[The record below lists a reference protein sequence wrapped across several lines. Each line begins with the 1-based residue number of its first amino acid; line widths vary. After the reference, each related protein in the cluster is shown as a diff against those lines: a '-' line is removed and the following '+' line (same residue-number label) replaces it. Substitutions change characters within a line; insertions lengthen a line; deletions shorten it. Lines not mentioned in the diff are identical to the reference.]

1 MIGTADVS
9 VIVPA
14 WRAADT
20 IGRALASVAAQTV
33 TPREVVVVDDGSDD
47 GTAEIARAMAS
58 SMGGIPVKVIA
69 LLANA
74 GAGAARN
81 RAIAEAR
88 GEFVALLDAD
98 DEWLPE
104 KLARSLAVMEES
116 GADLIS
122 HDYVEVRD
130 GCKAAGYCARHC
142 PPGADPFEAQ
152 LLRGFIATSTVV
164 IRRRLIL
171 AAGGFDPGL
180 RSGQDYEL
188 WLSVCGDPNLR
199 FRAFPEALSRYHIRE
214 GSISTN
220 VRLRR
225 RAALAIL
232 CRHLGLIQR
241 RSRRPRRVA
250 AIRTLIVHMQAAL
263 AYAGQ
268 GRYLAA
274 VLEVASAPFSL
285 LGVLAAFGAPPFKR
299 PDYLGLGVR

>member
-1 MIGTADVS
+1 MIGAADVS

-14 WRAADT
+14 WRAAET

-33 TPREVVVVDDGSDD
+33 KPREVVVVDDGSDD
-47 GTAEIARAMAS
+47 GTADVARAMAP

-69 LLANA
+69 LPANA

-81 RAIAEAR
+81 RAIAEAQ

-104 KLARSLAVMEES
+104 KLARSLAAMEES
-116 GADLIS
+116 GADFVC

-130 GCKAAGYCARHC
+130 GRETVGRCARHC

-152 LLRGFIATSTVV
+152 LLRGFIANITVV
-164 IRRRLIL
+164 ARRRLVL

-188 WLSVCGDPNLR
+188 WLAVCGDPNLR

-225 RAALAIL
+225 RAALSIL
-232 CRHLGLIQR
+232 RRHLGLIQR

-268 GRYLAA
+268 RRYLAA
-274 VLEVASAPFSL
+274 ALEVASAPFSL
-285 LGVLAAFGAPPFKR
+285 ARVLAAFGAPPFKR

>member
-1 MIGTADVS
+1 MTETADVS

-14 WRAADT
+14 WRAAET

-33 TPREVVVVDDGSDD
+33 KPREVIVVDDGSDD
-47 GTAEIARAMAS
+47 GTAETARAMAPT
-58 SMGGIPVKVIA
+58 MGGIDLKVIA
-69 LLANA
+69 LTENA

-104 KLARSLAVMEES
+104 KLARSLAVIEES
-116 GADLIS
+116 GADLVS
-122 HDYVEVRD
+122 HDYVEIR
-130 GCKAAGYCARHC
+130 AGRETVGRCARHC

-152 LLRGFIATSTVV
+152 LLKGFIANITVV
-164 IRRRLIL
+164 ARRRLVL

-199 FRAFPEALSRYHIRE
+199 FRAFPEALSRYYIRE
-214 GSISTN
+214 GSISTD
-220 VRLRR
+220 VRRRR

-241 RSRRPRRVA
+241 RSRHPRRVA

-268 GRYLAA
+268 GRYAA
-274 VLEVASAPFSL
+274 AALEAAAAPFSL
-285 LGVLAAFGAPPFKR
+285 LGVLAAFGAPPFER
-299 PDYLGLGVR
+299 PNFLRLGVR